1 MTPLDELA
9 SLPKD
14 IAPPPALEDRVAAAL
29 RGQSLLRRPSPS
41 GWWKAAAAVLL
52 VAGGIAIGRLTS
64 TRVDD
69 AQRPAPGNRFLLMLT
84 DADTSGDDGAR
95 AERYRQW
102 AVDQRSAGRL
112 ITGERLADTGLAVV
126 RQGSAPL
133 VSPEVQGY
141 FIVSASSIEEA
152 ATVARSS
159 PHVQSGGTII
169 VRPIDTP

>member
-9 SLPKD
+9 SLPKE
-14 IAPPPALEDRVAAAL
+14 IAPPSALEDRVAAAL
-29 RGQSLLRRPSPS
+29 RGQSLLGRPSPS
-41 GWWKAAAAVLL
+41 GWWRAAAAVLL
-52 VAGGIAIGRLTS
+52 VAGGIAVGRLTS
-64 TRVDD
+64 PRIDNP
-69 AQRPAPGNRFLLMLT
+69 QRMAPGNRFLFMLT
-84 DADTSGDDGAR
+84 DADTSGDDAAR

-102 AVDQRSAGRL
+102 AVEQRSAGRL

-133 VSPEVQGY
+133 LSPEVQGY
-141 FIVSASSIEEA
+141 FIVAASSLEDA

-169 VRPIDTP
+169 IRPIDTP